1 MLNSNLNV
9 QVGESISYSLVAIGY
24 VTSSTTD
31 INFCIP
37 IGKCNSNSVKRAQ
50 VVSGRCMLR
59 QNGGYILGNS
69 VDIVQSVDSV
79 AVYVVSGSIYISLHK
94 NSGFANAENNSCC
107 AFDLSDCVIR
117 FG

>member
-1 MLNSNLNV
+1 MNI

-59 QNGGYILGNS
+59 QNGRYILGNS
-69 VDIVQSVDSV
+69 DIKVDIIQSVDSV
-79 AVYVVSGSIYISLHK
+79 ATYVDSGSIYISLHK